1 LVGNFSGE
9 PSCDAPCSG
18 TRLLRRVSPHRNF
31 GHSLAEILANRLSAE
46 DESSAFKFPSWVTM
60 VELTYNVADLPD
72 YPAFQQLA
80 RALWRNGSVRGA
92 SILVGA
98 GLSKN
103 AERVGDDTP
112 EPPLWWELLDEM
124 VERLYPHDKKR
135 APSDPLRIAEQY
147 RTYFGQAGLDDF
159 LRTRFPDKSWSP
171 GPLHGALLDLPWSD
185 VLTTNWDTL
194 LERAAAE
201 DLTDYAYEVV
211 RTEADLT
218 YARSPRI
225 VKLHGTIGDSGP
237 LIFAEEDYRTYP
249 ANYAAFVNFAR
260 QVFIENELCL
270 IGFSGDDPNFL
281 QWAGWV
287 RDHLGGSARR
297 IYLVG
302 NLRLERATRRY
313 LEAHN
318 IAPIDLAPFVT
329 GLSPKLQHAAA
340 TRLFLDELRK
350 AKPPLGH
357 EWKLTPNNLFPMH
370 QAGADAHQRVHKD
383 AEFAADL
390 LRKTIPLYRADRE
403 NYPGW
408 LVCPF
413 RLRQS
418 IAYAADAH
426 WLVRKPVLDLLEP
439 KLRAEAL
446 FEILWRRTIA
456 FVPLD
461 IPLAAALAEIVNDKS
476 TEIDPDLRPEFAL
489 ALMRD
494 ARVSHDEDGLKR
506 WAAVIEARTNP
517 DAAIR
522 QEVEYQWCLRG
533 RDRMDFP
540 MLTARLRKITSGEP
554 AWKLRRAALHA
565 ELGEH
570 AQAIKLIK
578 EATLDLE
585 RRHRLDRNSLV
596 VKSHLAWASWMSG
609 ASDAWNF
616 VKAPRPP
623 RNFKELDIDPR
634 SEIEYIDNSAA
645 RMEEKRREEEVAI
658 QPAFEPGHYREGSK
672 TIHLGSDPGINLLYE
687 LDQLIE
693 RVGLPFRINRVDI
706 CARTAVAVAE
716 EAHQFNSEW
725 YIWLCRGLHS
735 HFDKA
740 FERFFGRI
748 AIARIPDEATSTL
761 LSIVDAAVVFWAQRL
776 KDTRG
781 KELGEDLG
789 CAIDTLRLMSI
800 ALSRLTVRMNPDQ
813 AVRAIGRA
821 IELANDPLIRHFWLI
836 DAFGELAKRAI
847 KAMPSTQKAA
857 CALIALKFPLPSE
870 KGMQTPHPRWPDIVD
885 GLWKTIP
892 VRDLSDADWDH
903 RTRQLLA
910 AVQKGNTDRAEA
922 TSQLSYLFMREALKS
937 DEVAAFG
944 KALWS
949 DVDAQEGGLPANTG
963 LNFGIFLRLPAKEGI
978 DRQARLSARLLGA
991 NLREVMRLS
1000 PPTGTI
1006 EISQKANHLVSIT
1019 NSARFGLVI
1028 PADRAAQMFDEIVA
1042 WEFQKVKDD
1051 RDPFAVSFAKN
1062 FNDAIRL
1069 AAGYLLTVA
1078 IAPAI
1083 RADQRTVE
1091 RARALIAFIGRA
1103 QSWTS
1108 MQALPHFLASATEVT
1123 DEIISVLRVGLL
1135 GSDSQQVGSA
1145 AQAIVGWAQLVRNGT
1160 LPQLPQALVER
1171 LMATIEVR
1179 RAIGLTAMLGAA
1191 LKLLNLDFLRA
1202 EDLKRLTETILEIR
1216 GVRYKDVALNTM
1228 EAVSASLVRAECVKL
1243 AVALKERGAD
1253 DGALQAWIDDAKN
1266 DPLPEVRF
1274 SLTEPSEDDPD

>member
-1 LVGNFSGE
+1 
-9 PSCDAPCSG
+9 
-18 TRLLRRVSPHRNF
+18 
-31 GHSLAEILANRLSAE
+31 
-46 DESSAFKFPSWVTM
+46 M
-60 VELTYNVADLPD
+60 VELSYNIADLPD
-72 YPAFQQLA
+72 FPAFQQLA

-92 SILVGA
+92 AVLVGA

-112 EPPLWWELLDEM
+112 EPPLWYELLKEM
-124 VERLYPHDKKR
+124 TARLYPNEPKL
-135 APSDPLRIAEQY
+135 APKNPLRIAEEY

-171 GPLHGALLDLPWSD
+171 GPLHSALLELPWSD

-201 DLTDYAYEVV
+201 NVADQAYEVV

-225 VKLHGTIGDSGP
+225 VKLHGTIGDPGP
-237 LIFAEEDYRTYP
+237 LIFAEDDYRTYP
-249 ANYAAFVNFAR
+249 AKYAAFVNFAR

-270 IGFSGDDPNFL
+270 VGFSGDDPNFL

-287 RDHLGGSARR
+287 RDHLGGSVRR
-297 IYLVG
+297 IYLAG
-302 NLRLERATRRY
+302 NLRLERASRRY

-318 IAPIDLAPFVT
+318 IAPIDLAPLVES
-329 GLSPKLQHAAA
+329 LSPKMQHAAA
-340 TRLFLDELRK
+340 TRILLDELQK
-350 AKPPLGH
+350 AKPLLGH
-357 EWKLTPNNLFPMH
+357 TWKLTPSEKFPMH
-370 QAGADAHQRVHKD
+370 LAGVDAAQKVHKD

-390 LRKTIPLYRADRE
+390 LKKTIPLFQNDRE
-403 NYPGW
+403 HYPGW
-408 LVCPF
+408 LICPV

-418 IAYAADAH
+418 IAYAGSAH
-426 WLVRKPVLDLLEP
+426 WLVRKATLDLLEP
-439 KLRAEAL
+439 KFRAEAL

-456 FVPLD
+456 FIPLD
-461 IPLAAALAEIVNDKS
+461 ARLAEALTEVVEDKS
-476 TEIDPDLRPEFAL
+476 PEIDPDLRLEFAL

-494 ARVSHDEDGLKR
+494 ARVSRDEDGLKR
-506 WAAVIEARTNP
+506 WGTVIEVGASP

-522 QEVEYQWCLRG
+522 QEVEYQWCLRA
-533 RDRMDFP
+533 RDKMDFSA
-540 MLTARLRKITSGEP
+540 MSARLAKMTSSEP
-554 AWKLRRAALHA
+554 IWKLRRAALHT
-565 ELGEH
+565 ELGEDT
-570 AQAIKLIK
+570 QATKLIK
-578 EATLDLE
+578 DATSDLE

-596 VKSHLAWASWMSG
+596 VKSQLAWASWLSE

-616 VKAPRPP
+616 TKAPRPS

-634 SEIEYIDNSAA
+634 GEIEYIDNSAA
-645 RMEEKRREEEVAI
+645 GMEEKRREEEVAI
-658 QPAFEPGHYREGSK
+658 QPAFEPGHYREGSNI
-672 TIHLGSDPGINLLYE
+672 IHIGSETGINLLYE

-693 RVGLPFRINRVDI
+693 RAGLPLRINRVDI

-716 EAHQFNSEW
+716 EAHQFNYEW
-725 YIWLCRGLHS
+725 YVWLFRGLHS

-740 FERFFGRI
+740 FERYFGRI
-748 AIARIPDEATSTL
+748 AIARIPDETASTL
-761 LSIVDAAVVFWAQRL
+761 LSIIEAAVVFWAQRF

-781 KELGEDLG
+781 TGLKEDIG
-789 CAIDTLRLMSI
+789 CAIDALRLMSM
-800 ALSRLTVRMNPDQ
+800 ALSRLTVRMDPDQ
-813 AVRAIGRA
+813 AVRALSRA

-836 DAFGELAKRAI
+836 EAFAELAKRAI
-847 KAMPSTQKAA
+847 EAMPKTKKAT
-857 CALIALKFPLPSE
+857 CALTVLKFPLPTE
-870 KGMQTPHPRWPDIVD
+870 KGIQPPHPRWPDIVN
-885 GLWKTIP
+885 GLWNTDS
-892 VRDLSDADWDH
+892 VRDVSDADWDH
-903 RTRQLLA
+903 RTRQLIV
-910 AVQKGNTDRAEA
+910 AVQKGNSDRAEA
-922 TSQLSYLFMREALKS
+922 ISPLAYLSMHNALKP
-937 DEVAAFG
+937 EEAAALG
-944 KALWS
+944 RALWS

-963 LNFGIFLRLPAKEGI
+963 LNPGTFLRLPAEESI
-978 DRQARLSARLLGA
+978 DRQARVSARLLGA
-991 NLREVMRLS
+991 NLQEAMRLS

-1006 EISQKANHLVSIT
+1006 EISQKVNHLVSIT
-1019 NSARFGLVI
+1019 NAARLGLVV
-1028 PADRAAQMFDEIVA
+1028 PADRAGQMFDEIVT

-1051 RDPFAVSFAKN
+1051 KDPFATSFAKN

-1078 IAPAI
+1078 VVPAM

-1123 DEIISVLRVGLL
+1123 NEVISVLRVGLL

-1145 AQAIVGWAQLVRNGT
+1145 AQAIVGWAQLVRNAT

-1179 RAIGLTAMLGAA
+1179 RAIGLTSMLAAA
-1191 LKLLNLDFLRA
+1191 LELLKLDFLGS
-1202 EDLKRLTETILEIR
+1202 EDLRHLTETISEIR
-1216 GVRYKDVALNTM
+1216 GVHYEDVTLNSM

-1243 AVALKERGAD
+1243 AVALKERIAD
-1253 DGALQAWIDDAKN
+1253 DGSFQAWIDEAKS

-1274 SLTEPSEDDPD
+1274 SLTEPDHDHAE